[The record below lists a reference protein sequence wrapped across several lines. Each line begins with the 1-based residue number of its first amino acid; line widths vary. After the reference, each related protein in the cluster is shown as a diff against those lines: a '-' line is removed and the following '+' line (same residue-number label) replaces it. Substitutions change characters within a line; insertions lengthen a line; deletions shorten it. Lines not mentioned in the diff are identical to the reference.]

1 MSLLSLFLCA
11 FLPFCFVLTKEGL
24 VPAVTQ
30 TNSCFKQRPQKT
42 KPLLTTQFSQLL
54 LVRGFFFFERPQHSA
69 FSMGRFSLVAVA
81 AICVLAASSK
91 VRFFPPVQ
99 REISTFFRDNSRV
112 LLQLGKL
119 LQFLVFRFSSEERSP
134 TAPRRGKAPLL
145 AFLSSRRWRAAP
157 LAHF

>member
-1 MSLLSLFLCA
+1 MAPAQRLFDGSLFARRRCGDLRA
-11 FLPFCFVLTKEGL
+11 RSLVEG
-24 VPAVTQ
+24 A
-30 TNSCFKQRPQKT
+30 
-42 KPLLTTQFSQLL
+42 
-54 LVRGFFFFERPQHSA
+54 FFF
-69 FSMGRFSLVAVA
+69 
-81 AICVLAASSK
+81 
-91 VRFFPPVQ
+91 PVQ